1 MNSPTPTTHPTDT
14 FIQTRDLGRSF
25 GSRDVLRGL
34 TLDLPRAGTI
44 GLVGRNGVGKT
55 TLMGILAGQLR
66 ASTGSIT
73 VDGRDPFDD
82 AAVMDRVCF
91 TGVDVL
97 YPPRWSVDTV
107 LTVAAARYPYW
118 DADLAE
124 SLAGRFG
131 LARFGQ
137 MASLSTGHRSL
148 VSVVVGLAS
157 RAPLTLLDEPYSG
170 LDVQRRRLFYEI
182 LAEEQAA
189 APRCILLSTHHL
201 ADAGRSVDRLL
212 ILAGDGSLAHDLDAA
227 EFDERVVRLTGST
240 ALMHDVLDELRG
252 GRDGTAGDLPQVVA
266 MRDVAGTMSLDVDL
280 RGATVPQRPGVTVQ
294 HLDAEDTVIALT
306 GLAGEVQ

>member
-1 MNSPTPTTHPTDT
+1 MMNSPIPTTHPTDT
-14 FIQTRDLGRSF
+14 FVQTRDLGRSF
-25 GSRDVLRGL
+25 GSRGVLRDL

-82 AAVMDRVCF
+82 PAVMDQVCF
-91 TGVDVL
+91 AGVDVL

-118 DADLAE
+118 DASLAE

-252 GRDGTAGDLPQVVA
+252 GDLPQVVA

-280 RGATVPQRPGVTVQ
+280 RGAAVPQRPGVTVQ